1 MNPHEMDVG
10 ASTGERLIV
19 LTEALPTVKTCFGD
33 RFFSPCFLKQIL
45 LSAMIEIFNREINF
59 RY

>member
-1 MNPHEMDVG
+1 MNPREMDVG

-19 LTEALPTVKTCFGD
+19 LTEALPTVKSSFGD

-45 LSAMIEIFNREINF
+45 LSATIEIFNLGN
-59 RY
+59 